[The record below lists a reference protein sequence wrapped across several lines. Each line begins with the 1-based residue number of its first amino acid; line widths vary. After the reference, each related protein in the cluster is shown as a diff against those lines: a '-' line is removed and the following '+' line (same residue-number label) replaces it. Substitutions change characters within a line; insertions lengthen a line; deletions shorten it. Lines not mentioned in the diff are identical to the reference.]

1 MPSNFPI
8 ILIFLSFTCFFIM
21 LSFFLIKAN
30 RKNRNENIEMTTSN
44 NVKKKNLIYSG
55 SFFQDRMKSI
65 KKDGLTSYE
74 YDRKVDECIEKIKP
88 EFDRVLNRF
97 LKDCV
102 KNNNYQNQNGF
113 YVQNIRG
120 FVKEIDLITLL
131 DHDERNIRNFVIS
144 YNATRN
150 LLECSKS

>member
-8 ILIFLSFTCFFIM
+8 ILILLSFTYFFVM

-30 RKNRNENIEMTTSN
+30 RKNRNENIDITKSN

-55 SFFQDRMKSI
+55 SFFQDRMKNI
-65 KKDGLTSYE
+65 KKDGLTSYD
-74 YDRKVDECIEKIKP
+74 YDKKVDEYIEKIKP

-97 LKDCV
+97 LKDYA
-102 KNNNYQNQNGF
+102 KNNNYQNQPGF
-113 YVQNIRG
+113 YVENIKG

-131 DHDERNIRNFVIS
+131 DGEKRNIGNFVIS
-144 YNATRN
+144 YNARRN
-150 LLECSKS
+150 LLECAKS